1 MDIGTEVYRIG
12 ATGIFRKG
20 WHLIKY
26 QPYAVWRRQG
36 ARVAL
41 LRCPIPHDGG
51 GIVLYGRKMW
61 LSSLPTLWDE
71 SQKLI

>member
-41 LRCPIPHDGG
+41 LRCPIPHDGS
-51 GIVLYGRKMW
+51 GIVLCHAGGLKR
-61 LSSLPTLWDE
+61 
-71 SQKLI
+71 